1 MLQSRVWAVRR
12 VWLRRCAWGAGAVL
26 QNRDH
31 YSWHLLHELDAGR
44 MSGAV
49 TTAVR
54 AASTLRTSSLDATT
68 STTSPATAVPAPVSV
83 TRVGFW

>member
-1 MLQSRVWAVRR
+1 
-12 VWLRRCAWGAGAVL
+12 
-26 QNRDH
+26 
-31 YSWHLLHELDAGR
+31 